1 MPYLMLYSPP
11 ACLPIKPIKPIN
23 PSSFWPSFGWLD
35 GYFQI
40 FELAGWIE
48 ETSIHPSSHQ
58 ASWILDKSVG
68 KSTSSTIFPKPI
80 QVQKRQTAD
89 LHDRI
94 KELSDRY
101 GSVFSLK
108 VGKSAIIVLNDPQAI
123 FELIHKKDALFVDR
137 PQDEQ
142 WDRAYRNELLSLM
155 HSDDAYKAMRKIVQQ
170 LLTPKN
176 LDTTF
181 LDFQDIE

>member
-1 MPYLMLYSPP
+1 MLT
-11 ACLPIKPIKPIN
+11 
-23 PSSFWPSFGWLD
+23 SSRL
-35 GYFQI
+35 
-40 FELAGWIE
+40 E
-48 ETSIHPSSHQ
+48 
-58 ASWILDKSVG
+58 
-68 KSTSSTIFPKPI
+68 KSTSSRIFPEPI
-80 QVQKRQTAD
+80 CVQTRQTTD
-89 LHDRI
+89 VHDRI
-94 KELSDRY
+94 KELSDQY

-108 VGKSAIIVLNDPQAI
+108 VGKSTIIVLNDPQAI
-123 FELIHKKDALFVDR
+123 FELIHRKGALFIDR

-181 LDFQDIE
+181 LDIQDIE